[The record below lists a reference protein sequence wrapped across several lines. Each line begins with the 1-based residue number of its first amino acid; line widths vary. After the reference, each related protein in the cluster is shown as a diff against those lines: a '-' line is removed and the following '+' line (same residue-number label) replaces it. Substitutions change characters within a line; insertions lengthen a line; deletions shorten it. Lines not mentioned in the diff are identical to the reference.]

1 MKEAPIQ
8 PLITAVIPTYRR
20 PKMLRRAIRSVLAQ
34 TYSHLQVCVYDDA
47 SGDETGSI
55 VAEIAKADPRV
66 RYFCHP
72 KNIGWLKGFAY
83 AIEHVDTPFFS
94 LLGDDDLLLP
104 RFFETALVGFERHRE
119 AMFSATASIWMDD
132 QGHVLGVPVLRW
144 EPGFYLPPE
153 GLRTMLKRGHAEW
166 PGILFRR
173 EILDKVGSLDE
184 QAGGPA
190 DVDLLFRIAARFPF
204 VISTQPGAIFVAH
217 SLSITSGSRFD
228 TAWPG
233 WLKVIHNLAEDE
245 HIPREVRTYA
255 AQVLTERIKTRL
267 FMNIGFGSAVRRN
280 WEDSLNAAEV
290 LRKHYHLGG
299 QAFLLRASVRVCQRL
314 RAAHSLMCLLYD
326 LRNLCRRLRNRQLQ
340 REYGSYAQLLEC

>member
-1 MKEAPIQ
+1 MKEAPVQ

-20 PKMLRRAIRSVLAQ
+20 PEMLRRAIKSVLTQ
-34 TYSHLQVCVYDDA
+34 TYPHLQVCVYDDA
-47 SGDETGSI
+47 SGDETGSV

-104 RFFETALVGFERHRE
+104 RFFETALVGFQRHPE

-132 QGHVLGVPVLRW
+132 QGHVVGAPVLRW

-190 DVDLLFRIAARFPF
+190 DVDLEFRIAARFPF
-204 VISTQPGAIFVAH
+204 VISTEPGAIFVAH
-217 SLSITSGSRFD
+217 SLSISSGSRFD

-233 WLKVIHNLAEDE
+233 WLKVIRDLAEDE
-245 HIPREVRTYA
+245 GIPSDVRRYA
-255 AQVLTERIKTRL
+255 ARVLTKRL
-267 FMNIGFGSAVRRN
+267 RRNLFWSIGFGSIVRRN
-280 WEDSLNAAEV
+280 WEDAYKAAGVLGNYYHLNARALLLRTSAMACQYLPLAYHFLRLLYT
-290 LRKHYHLGG
+290 LRKL
-299 QAFLLRASVRVCQRL
+299 FRRK
-314 RAAHSLMCLLYD
+314 
-326 LRNLCRRLRNRQLQ
+326 NRRLQ
-340 REYGSYAQLLEC
+340 RKYGAYARLLEL